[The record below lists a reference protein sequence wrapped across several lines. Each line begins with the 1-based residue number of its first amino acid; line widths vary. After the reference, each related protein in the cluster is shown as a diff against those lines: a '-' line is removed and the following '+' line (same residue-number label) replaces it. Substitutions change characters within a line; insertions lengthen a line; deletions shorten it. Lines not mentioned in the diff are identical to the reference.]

1 MEPKNKSKLPVL
13 TMLLVALLVLVGTS
27 YAYFDYSFIGKD
39 NTISTTD
46 VSIKL
51 LESNKE
57 IVTLENQLPMSD
69 EQGINQVG
77 TGNVFDFAVETKS
90 SSDMKLGYKL
100 NIEKLKADT
109 GYTSLTDDQI
119 KIYLTDTNDNKIL
132 GPLKISQLE
141 NYNLYEDV
149 NIHSKTNNTQVD
161 KYRIRVWI
169 DQDVQIKDWDENT
182 KQQYKFK
189 IGVGSTENEG
199 SYIITYNSNGGE
211 GQMAASIYNKNTT
224 NTLRKNTFTRGGYTF
239 KGWSTTNN
247 GEVEYQD
254 QNTATNLTQNQNDQ
268 NKTLYAVWKPN
279 TYTVKYYPNT
289 KEIRTEEDVTID
301 VDYYP
306 ESGENPYK
314 WQLNNG
320 VYESSDTPSSSGE
333 PQSYSKTSNTKSL
346 ANEYIKSRMYKEISL
361 SEEKQLEFDCAMTY
375 GILKIYI
382 RGEGGKYLDSVTIN
396 YNELIEG
403 EYNPIV
409 ITLPKETRYIEFY
422 YTDEPNGGAPA
433 AYQEDDENSPITK
446 KLETT
451 TAIHK
456 AYIKNIKLTTNGNN
470 GIKTS
475 TFTVGQN
482 NKLLTSTY
490 TKTGHTFKG
499 WHTNKNETTI
509 KYQDESDLTEIEKTV
524 KEQDQIDLYAIWET
538 NKYNVNVIVQ
548 NGTINGDSTKQI
560 EYNKN
565 GTFNLVP
572 TESDAVGTVTCTNNQ
587 NGTINNNI
595 LTINNVTNDTTCT
608 VKFVDSVTTLY
619 TDGTLI
625 INEALGNR
633 NTNIETHG
641 AVTNEYEAMSE
652 SNSYVMTDNT
662 QLWKNKRKSIKS
674 IEIGRKITPISTAY
688 WFYSL
693 SWMKKGDF
701 TNLDTSK
708 VTDMSSMFYDAG
720 YNATTFNLNLSNWN
734 TSSVTNM
741 SSMFGYAGNYSDTIN
756 LNLSGWSI
764 QKVTNIKDMFKYA
777 GKDSTTFSLNLS
789 NWNASSVT
797 DMSYMFDSAGKNA
810 TTWNIGNLSNW
821 DVSKVTDMSSM
832 FSITNAGSSATTW
845 NIGDISNWDV
855 SKVTNM
861 KSMFSNAGSSAT
873 TWNIG
878 DLSNWDVSKVTDMS
892 SMFYQAGSSATTWSI
907 GNLSKWNTSSVTN
920 MNSMFKGAGNSAT
933 TWSIGNLS
941 KWNTSKATDMR
952 SMFSSAGSSATTW
965 NIGDI
970 SSWDVSKVTDMRSMF
985 NSVGQNSTTWSIGNL
1000 SKWNTSSV
1008 TNMSGMFNSAGK
1020 NATTWNIGDLSTW
1033 DVSKVTDMSSMFNSG
1048 GQKSATWNIGNLS
1061 GWNTSSVTDMSSMF
1075 YSAGL
1080 RATTFNLNL
1089 SSWDVSKVTDMS
1101 DMFNS
1106 AGLSA
1111 TTFNL
1116 DLSKWNTSS
1125 VTNMRY
1131 MFYCAG
1137 QNSTTFNLNLSNWN
1151 TSSVTNMSSMFNAV
1165 GYKATSWS
1173 VTIPKTTG
1181 SLTNTTSTWYGSSE
1195 STYASPDTGKSF
1207 TLAS

>member
-797 DMSYMFDSAGKNA
+797 DMSYMFYQAGKNS
-810 TTWNIGNLSNW
+810 TTFNLNLSNW
-821 DVSKVTDMSSM
+821 NTSSVTDMSYM
-832 FSITNAGSSATTW
+832 FSDTGYKSTKFTIEGL
-845 NIGDISNWDV
+845 SNWDV

-861 KSMFSNAGSSAT
+861 YF
-873 TWNIG
+873 
-878 DLSNWDVSKVTDMS
+878 
-892 SMFYQAGSSATTWSI
+892 MFYYAGKYAPTWSI

-920 MNSMFKGAGNSAT
+920 MSGMFYQAGSSVP
-933 TWSIGNLS
+933 TWSIGDLS
-941 KWNTSKATDMR
+941 KWNTSSVTDM
-952 SMFSSAGSSATTW
+952 SYMFSDTGYKSTKFTIEGLS
-965 NIGDI
+965 N
-970 SSWDVSKVTDMRSMF
+970 WDVSKVTNMYFMF
-985 NSVGQNSTTWSIGNL
+985 YYAGKYAPTWSIGNL